1 MSINFITIS
10 NQKILKSAVVR
21 KKLKLSHRPL
31 RKKIN
36 YDLLKQQRKD
46 VNWVH
51 DNLSEYAKCPSND
64 LVRGEALKG
73 ITDESQAN

>member
-1 MSINFITIS
+1 MSINFITIT
-10 NQKILKSAVVR
+10 NQKILKSTVVR

-46 VNWVH
+46 VNWV

-64 LVRGEALKG
+64 LVRAEALKG

>member
-10 NQKILKSAVVR
+10 NQKISKSTVVR

-46 VNWVH
+46 VNWV

-64 LVRGEALKG
+64 LVRAEALKG

>member
-10 NQKILKSAVVR
+10 NQKILKSTVVR
-21 KKLKLSHRPL
+21 KKLKLSHRTL

-36 YDLLKQQRKD
+36 YDLLKLQRKG
-46 VNWVH
+46 VNWV
-51 DNLSEYAKCPSND
+51 DNLSEYAKCPSDD
-64 LVRGEALKG
+64 LVRGEALKR